1 MSVHHTLQKTH
12 LDTSEIN
19 RLAVFGD
26 SKGLGG
32 KLVVQDGTILQDFD
46 GLLTIVSD
54 SGSELEIVNGAN
66 APSRSSDG
74 HD

>member
-12 LDTSEIN
+12 LDTSEIDC
-19 RLAVFGD
+19 LAVFGD